1 MIAFYL
7 LVLILLG
14 MIWYAG
20 YEGTMRVFQYIDLE
34 IRYFGVKVQMW
45 RMKRQLEKK
54 LHLPPTNFSS
64 VFQEIENDD
73 K

>member
-34 IRYFGVKVQMW
+34 IRYFGIKVKMW
-45 RMKRQLEKK
+45 RMKRQLEKQ

-64 VFQEIENDD
+64 IFQEIENDD